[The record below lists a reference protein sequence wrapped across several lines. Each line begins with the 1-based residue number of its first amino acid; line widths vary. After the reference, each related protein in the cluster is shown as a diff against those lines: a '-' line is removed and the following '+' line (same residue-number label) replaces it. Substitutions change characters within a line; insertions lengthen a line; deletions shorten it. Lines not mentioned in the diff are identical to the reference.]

1 MQFTYF
7 YKTSDG
13 LRHKAEIGAPSREEA
28 FSALRQQ
35 GIRPIKLFANEPV
48 PRKRSWKRWAVIALL
63 AAAVAVLAVRMRQ
76 DASVPPKPAQ
86 PVLAATNE
94 VWGAKSG
101 SQGVTSAV
109 IAISSDPAYTNLEIK
124 VRGVVGQR
132 AKSLAALDLDIL
144 KNYALIESISDLSR
158 LTAEIE
164 KARSIIEAS
173 RMQTKEVFR
182 SAFDEVRENDL
193 ATRMAIQQLYAKV
206 SDGLDL
212 DEARVDASELS
223 MFLLDE
229 NRGKWRTHKGKIIF
243 TDTQLESE
251 FKLITSQTD
260 AASIRWRKEMGTRR

>member
-7 YKTSDG
+7 YKSSDG

-35 GIRPIKLFANEPV
+35 GIRPIKLFANEPI

-63 AAAVAVLAVRMRQ
+63 AAAVIILTSLHLAQSTRYN
-76 DASVPPKPAQ
+76 AQ
-86 PVLAATNE
+86 GTPD
-94 VWGAKSG
+94 G
-101 SQGVTSAV
+101 SRHEAQGTKHESQSTITSPI
-109 IAISSDPAYTNLEIK
+109 IAISNDPAYTNLEIM

-164 KARSIIEAS
+164 KARGIIEAS
-173 RMQTKEVFR
+173 RMQTKEMFR
-182 SAFDEVRENDL
+182 TAFDGVRENDV
-193 ATRMAIQQLYAKV
+193 ATRMAIQQLYAQV
-206 SDGLDL
+206 LDGLDL

-260 AASIRWRKEMGTRR
+260 AAAIRWRKEMETRK

>member
-7 YKTSDG
+7 YKSSDG

-35 GIRPIKLFANEPV
+35 GIRPIKLFANEPI

-63 AAAVAVLAVRMRQ
+63 AAAVAVLAVRMHQNAR
-76 DASVPPKPAQ
+76 VPSKPTQ

-94 VWGAKSG
+94 AWGVKRG
-101 SQGVTSAV
+101 SLGIASPI
-109 IAISSDPAYTNLEIK
+109 IAISSDPAYTNLEIR

-173 RMQTKEVFR
+173 RMQTKEIFR
-182 SAFDEVRENDL
+182 TAFDGVRENDV
-193 ATRMAIQQLYAKV
+193 ATRMAIQQLYAQV

-223 MFLLDE
+223 MFLLDD
-229 NRGKWRTHKGKIIF
+229 NRGKWRTHKGKVIF
-243 TDTQLESE
+243 TDTQLENE
-251 FKLITSQTD
+251 FKLITTQTD
-260 AASIRWRKEMGTRR
+260 AAAIRWRKEMESRK